1 MPQYIISVYCTWHI
15 HNYICLPEN
24 WTSQILALE
33 YSMKRHWNYAHHSI
47 LFIYAGW
54 WSSKYASRTYYLED
68 CYKSCCDLYLCN
80 GQHPH
85 LDRNIVIFS
94 KKFMKQS
101 RVISPSFFC
110 SDLGYPKLS
119 KFYEKNEWASRKML
133 YFVNWCNAAMMKSEE
148 IILSFFW

>member
-1 MPQYIISVYCTWHI
+1 MFIVLGIYILLY
-15 HNYICLPEN
+15 LPEN

-110 SDLGYPKLS
+110 SDLGYPKQLICFNEGKHCILNNGYNIMQYFS
-119 KFYEKNEWASRKML
+119 ILFYWVM
-133 YFVNWCNAAMMKSEE
+133 
-148 IILSFFW
+148 I